1 MSVTPGEDARGAA
14 STAEAE
20 RKSESAV
27 TSTTPSATAVA
38 TEEESG
44 SDGASHHE
52 VREVAESV
60 FDVGPVDAFAEDSIT
75 PFELGDAEV
84 IVIRQGGAFYAL
96 PDRCTHARFPLHDGE
111 LLEGKIQCA
120 HHGATFDLETGRP
133 TLPAIKKIQLF
144 TADVVYGRVQV
155 TLQER

>member
-1 MSVTPGEDARGAA
+1 MTEGSGEDPVGAA
-14 STAEAE
+14 STLDPDGRTEAAPA
-20 RKSESAV
+20 SEAASA
-27 TSTTPSATAVA
+27 SASEA
-38 TEEESG
+38 
-44 SDGASHHE
+44 ASAPAHE

-60 FDVGPVDAFAEDSIT
+60 FDVGPAEAFAEDSIT
-75 PFELGDAEV
+75 PLELGDTDV
-84 IVIRQGGAFYAL
+84 VVIRQGGAFYAL

-144 TADVVYGRVQV
+144 TVEVVDGRVQV